1 MSSTYLKVL
10 LDFDIMVCYNQENKA
25 VIKIYIDKIYTKADI
40 LCQIDKL
47 NIPKGSI
54 VLAHTAYR
62 LIGKVDGGAKTVL
75 DALIEYFTEN
85 GGLFC
90 VPTHTWASIKEPI
103 ILDMNE
109 NKTCLGAFSDYAASD
124 ERGIRSLNPSHSMM
138 VFGDRKRALEFI
150 KDDAFV
156 TSGTAPESCY
166 GKLYSMGGYVL
177 LVGVAQNRNTY
188 IHAVEEMLKIPN
200 RMAEKPDKTIIKR
213 LSGEMVKRDI
223 WLYQAD
229 FVEDVSWRFVK
240 YDTPFRYHG
249 CIVDGF
255 IGNAPVQLCNAR
267 KMKETVELIFNNS
280 AGVDVLADE
289 LPIEQKFY
297 CNKN

>member
-1 MSSTYLKVL
+1 M
-10 LDFDIMVCYNQENKA
+10 
-25 VIKIYIDKIYTKADI
+25 IKIYTDKIYTKADI

-90 VPTHTWASIKEPI
+90 VPTHTWASLKEPI

-166 GKLYSMGGYVL
+166 GKLFTEGGYVL
-177 LVGVAQNRNTY
+177 LIGVSHVRNTY
-188 IHAVEEMLKIPN
+188 LHAVEEIIGTPDRLAEIPV
-200 RMAEKPDKTIIKR
+200 DVSIKLR
-213 LSGEMVKRDI
+213 SGEIIPRKI
-223 WLYQAD
+223 IPHKTS
-229 FVEDVSWRFVK
+229 FTSDVSLRFSK
-240 YDTPFRYHG
+240 YETAFRYHRA
-249 CIVDGF
+249 ITDGF
-255 IGNAPVQLCNAR
+255 IGNAPAQACNAVI
-267 KMKETVELIFNNS
+267 MKETMEKIFKNS
-280 AGVDVLADE
+280 CGIDPLADE
-289 LPIEQKFY
+289 KLIPPAWY
-297 CNKN
+297 R

>member
-1 MSSTYLKVL
+1 M
-10 LDFDIMVCYNQENKA
+10 
-25 VIKIYIDKIYTKADI
+25 IKIYTDKIYTKADI

-156 TSGTAPESCY
+156 TSGTAPESFY
-166 GKLYSMGGYVL
+166 GKLFTEGGYVL
-177 LVGVAQNRNTY
+177 LIGVSHVRNTY
-188 IHAVEEMLKIPN
+188 LHAVEEIIGTPDRLAEIPV
-200 RMAEKPDKTIIKR
+200 DVSIKLR
-213 LSGEMVKRDI
+213 SGEIIPRKIRPHKTS
-223 WLYQAD
+223 
-229 FVEDVSWRFVK
+229 FTSDVSLRFSK
-240 YDTPFRYHG
+240 YETAFRYHRA
-249 CIVDGF
+249 ITDGF
-255 IGNAPVQLCNAR
+255 IGNAPAQACNAVI
-267 KMKETVELIFNNS
+267 MKETMEKIFKNSCGIDPLANEKLIPP
-280 AGVDVLADE
+280 AW
-289 LPIEQKFY
+289 Y
-297 CNKN
+297 R

>member
-1 MSSTYLKVL
+1 M
-10 LDFDIMVCYNQENKA
+10 
-25 VIKIYIDKIYTKADI
+25 IKIYTDKIYTKADI

-166 GKLYSMGGYVL
+166 GKLFTEGGYVL
-177 LVGVAQNRNTY
+177 LIGVSHVRNTY
-188 IHAVEEMLKIPN
+188 LHAVEEIIGTPDRLAEIPV
-200 RMAEKPDKTIIKR
+200 DVSIKLR
-213 LSGEMVKRDI
+213 SGEIIPRKIRPHKTS
-223 WLYQAD
+223 
-229 FVEDVSWRFVK
+229 FTSDVSLRFSK
-240 YDTPFRYHG
+240 YETAFRYHRA
-249 CIVDGF
+249 ITDGF
-255 IGNAPVQLCNAR
+255 IGNAPAQACNAVI
-267 KMKETVELIFNNS
+267 MKETMEKIFKNS
-280 AGVDVLADE
+280 CGIDPLADE
-289 LPIEQKFY
+289 KLIPPAWY
-297 CNKN
+297 R

>member
-1 MSSTYLKVL
+1 M
-10 LDFDIMVCYNQENKA
+10 
-25 VIKIYIDKIYTKADI
+25 IKIYTDKIYTKADI

-54 VLAHTAYR
+54 VLAHTAFR

-166 GKLYSMGGYVL
+166 GKLFTEGGYVL
-177 LVGVAQNRNTY
+177 LIGVSHVRNTY
-188 IHAVEEMLKIPN
+188 LHAVEEIIGTPDRLAEIPV
-200 RMAEKPDKTIIKR
+200 DVSIKLR
-213 LSGEMVKRDI
+213 SGEIIPRKIRPHKTS
-223 WLYQAD
+223 
-229 FVEDVSWRFVK
+229 FTSDVSLRFSK
-240 YDTPFRYHG
+240 YETAFRYHRA
-249 CIVDGF
+249 ITDGF
-255 IGNAPVQLCNAR
+255 IGNAPAQACNAVI
-267 KMKETVELIFNNS
+267 MKETMEKIFKNS
-280 AGVDVLADE
+280 CGIDPLADE
-289 LPIEQKFY
+289 KLIPPAWY
-297 CNKN
+297 R

>member
-1 MSSTYLKVL
+1 M
-10 LDFDIMVCYNQENKA
+10 
-25 VIKIYIDKIYTKADI
+25 IKIYTDKIYTKADI

-124 ERGIRSLNPSHSMM
+124 ERGIRSLNPSHSKM

-166 GKLYSMGGYVL
+166 GKLFTEGGYVL
-177 LVGVAQNRNTY
+177 LIGVSHVRNTY
-188 IHAVEEMLKIPN
+188 LHAVEEIIGTPDRLAEIPVDVSIKLK
-200 RMAEKPDKTIIKR
+200 
-213 LSGEMVKRDI
+213 SGEIIPRKIRPHKTS
-223 WLYQAD
+223 
-229 FVEDVSWRFVK
+229 FTSDVSLRFSK
-240 YDTPFRYHG
+240 YETAFRYHRA
-249 CIVDGF
+249 ITDGF
-255 IGNAPVQLCNAR
+255 IGNAPAQACNAVI
-267 KMKETVELIFNNS
+267 MKETMEKIFKNS
-280 AGVDVLADE
+280 CGIDPLADE
-289 LPIEQKFY
+289 KLIPPAWY
-297 CNKN
+297 R